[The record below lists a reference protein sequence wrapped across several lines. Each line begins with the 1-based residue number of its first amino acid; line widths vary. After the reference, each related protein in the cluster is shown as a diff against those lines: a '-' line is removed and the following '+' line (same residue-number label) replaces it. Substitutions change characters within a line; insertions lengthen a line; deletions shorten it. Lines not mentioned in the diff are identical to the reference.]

1 MQEPRAVCLSVS
13 KRNQPFLDIVD
24 DYAVEFNLPVSST
37 IFRIIKEYDQMKKR
51 TYYTRGLQE
60 NEL

>member
-1 MQEPRAVCLSVS
+1 MEEPRAVCLSVS

-37 IFRIIKEYDQMKKR
+37 IFRIIKEYDQMKKW
-51 TYYTRGLQE
+51 TYYVRGLQE

>member
-1 MQEPRAVCLSVS
+1 MEEPRAVCLSVS

-37 IFRIIKEYDQMKKR
+37 IFRIIKEYDQMKKW
-51 TYYTRGLQE
+51 TYYARGLQE